1 MGYTPRL
8 STAVWVGYPDAGIA
22 MPGAQGGTYAAPVWH
37 AFMLP
42 ASTATATTSRSHRG
56 VRVLAL
62 LRQVLEHREQ
72 PDDGYGDDYS
82 TDPTP
87 SRPRA
92 RRRTEYDPN
101 LYESA
106 PQPEPDVQVPP
117 AQEELAPPAGGG
129 TGAPD
134 G

>member
-1 MGYTPRL
+1 
-8 STAVWVGYPDAGIA
+8 

-42 ASTATATTSRSHRG
+42 ASDG
-56 VRVLAL
+56 NC
-62 LRQVLEHREQ
+62 
-72 PDDGYGDDYS
+72 DDFPLPTEAFVSSPFFGEYSSTGSSYDDDYGNDYTTDPYTESPDS
-82 TDPTP
+82 TDGG
-87 SRPRA
+87 
-92 RRRTEYDPN
+92 TESDPN
-101 LYESA
+101 LYESD
-106 PQPEPDVQVPP
+106 PQPAPDVQVPP